1 MMPHSASISIVC
13 FGDSLTAGYQSPT
26 HDVPTVQ
33 ETPYGSFL
41 QARLGTQATVTTSGV
56 CGEVTG
62 DMVLRFRRDVLAH
75 RPDYV
80 VILGGTNDLGW
91 HVAPAEVLNH
101 LVRMYELALGAEIQ
115 PVALTVPSIRMEGD
129 PAAEQWL
136 HELVTQRQH
145 LNRLITEYCVKNR
158 IACCDLFT
166 ATADPRTLLLASPY
180 SNDGLH
186 LTTEGYRTMADLL
199 YCQVF
204 QWCLP
209 GHD

>member
-1 MMPHSASISIVC
+1 MMSHSASISIVC

-26 HDVPTVQ
+26 YDVPTVQ
-33 ETPYGSFL
+33 ETAYGSFL
-41 QARLGTQATVTTSGV
+41 QARLGTQATVITSGV
-56 CGEVTG
+56 CGELTG

-75 RPDYV
+75 SPDYV

-91 HVAPAEVLNH
+91 HVALAEILNH
-101 LVRMYELALGAEIQ
+101 LVRMYELALGAGIQ

-136 HELVTQRQH
+136 QELVTQRQH

-158 IACCDLFT
+158 IACCDLFA

>member
-1 MMPHSASISIVC
+1 
-13 FGDSLTAGYQSPT
+13 
-26 HDVPTVQ
+26 
-33 ETPYGSFL
+33 
-41 QARLGTQATVTTSGV
+41 
-56 CGEVTG
+56 
-62 DMVLRFRRDVLAH
+62 
-75 RPDYV
+75 
-80 VILGGTNDLGW
+80 
-91 HVAPAEVLNH
+91 
-101 LVRMYELALGAEIQ
+101 MYELALGAEIQ

-145 LNRLITEYCVKNR
+145 LNSLITEYCVKNR

-199 YCQVF
+199 YGQVF

>member
-1 MMPHSASISIVC
+1 MRSHSASISIVC

-26 HDVPTVQ
+26 YDVPTVQ
-33 ETPYGSFL
+33 ETAYGSFL
-41 QARLGTQATVTTSGV
+41 QARLGTQATVITSGV
-56 CGEVTG
+56 CGELTG

-75 RPDYV
+75 SPDYV

-91 HVAPAEVLNH
+91 HVALAEILNH
-101 LVRMYELALGAEIQ
+101 LVRMYELALGAGIQ

-136 HELVTQRQH
+136 QELVTQRQH

-166 ATADPRTLLLASPY
+166 ATADPRTLLLAGSY

-199 YCQVF
+199 YGQVF